1 MEPHAIQQTAQAV
14 QQTAQTGDTLIPIIA
29 AFFLAFT
36 CLIKTMTEVYK
47 IKRDRLKTKA
57 ERDQR
62 FEALERKAAKD
73 DSE

>member
-1 MEPHAIQQTAQAV
+1 MEPQTV
-14 QQTAQTGDTLIPIIA
+14 QTVANASNDLIPIIA
-29 AFFLAFT
+29 AFFVAFT
-36 CLIKTMTEVYK
+36 GLIKLWAEIYK

-62 FEALERKAAKD
+62 FEALENKATKD

>member
-1 MEPHAIQQTAQAV
+1 MEAQAIQQATEA
-14 QQTAQTGDTLIPIIA
+14 TDKLIPIIA

-57 ERDQR
+57 ERDKR

-73 DSE
+73 DDSE

>member
-1 MEPHAIQQTAQAV
+1 MEPQTVQTVTQAS
-14 QQTAQTGDTLIPIIA
+14 DNLIPIVA

-36 CLIKTMTEVYK
+36 CLIKTMNEVYK

-57 ERDQR
+57 ERDKR
-62 FEALERKAAKD
+62 FEALENKATKD

>member
-1 MEPHAIQQTAQAV
+1 MEPQTVQTVTQAS
-14 QQTAQTGDTLIPIIA
+14 DNLIPIVA

-57 ERDQR
+57 ERDKR
-62 FEALERKAAKD
+62 FEALERKSAKD

>member
-1 MEPHAIQQTAQAV
+1 MEAQTMQAV
-14 QQTAQTGDTLIPIIA
+14 TQASDNLVPIIA

-57 ERDQR
+57 ERDRR
-62 FEALERKAAKD
+62 FEALERKAEKD

>member
-1 MEPHAIQQTAQAV
+1 MEPQTIQQATEA
-14 QQTAQTGDTLIPIIA
+14 TDKLIPIIA
-29 AFFLAFT
+29 AFFVAFT
-36 CLIKTMTEVYK
+36 GLIKLWAEIYK

-62 FEALERKAAKD
+62 FEALESKSTKN

>member
-1 MEPHAIQQTAQAV
+1 MEAQTIQQATEA
-14 QQTAQTGDTLIPIIA
+14 TDKLIPIIA

-57 ERDQR
+57 ERDKR

-73 DSE
+73 DDSE

>member
-1 MEPHAIQQTAQAV
+1 MEPQTVQTVTQAS
-14 QQTAQTGDTLIPIIA
+14 DNLIPIIA

-62 FEALERKAAKD
+62 FESLERKAEKD
-73 DSE
+73 DS

>member
-1 MEPHAIQQTAQAV
+1 MEPQAV
-14 QQTAQTGDTLIPIIA
+14 QTVTQASDDLIPIIA
-29 AFFLAFT
+29 AFFVAFT
-36 CLIKTMTEVYK
+36 GLVKLWAEIYK

-62 FEALERKAAKD
+62 FEALENKATKD

>member
-1 MEPHAIQQTAQAV
+1 MEPQTV
-14 QQTAQTGDTLIPIIA
+14 QTVTQSSDNLVPIIA

-57 ERDQR
+57 DRDKR
-62 FEALERKAAKD
+62 FEALEQKYAKD

>member
-1 MEPHAIQQTAQAV
+1 MEPQTVQTVTQASN
-14 QQTAQTGDTLIPIIA
+14 DLIPIIA
-29 AFFLAFT
+29 AFFVAFT
-36 CLIKTMTEVYK
+36 GLVKLWAEIYK

-62 FEALERKAAKD
+62 FEALENKATKY

>member
-1 MEPHAIQQTAQAV
+1 MEPQTVQTVTQAS
-14 QQTAQTGDTLIPIIA
+14 DNLIPIVA

-36 CLIKTMTEVYK
+36 CLVKTMTEVYK

>member
-1 MEPHAIQQTAQAV
+1 METQTVQTVTQAS
-14 QQTAQTGDTLIPIIA
+14 DNLIPIIA

-36 CLIKTMTEVYK
+36 CLIKTMNEVYK

-73 DSE
+73 DTE

>member
-1 MEPHAIQQTAQAV
+1 MEPQAIQQATEA
-14 QQTAQTGDTLIPIIA
+14 TDKLIPIIA

-36 CLIKTMTEVYK
+36 CLLKTMTEVYK

-57 ERDQR
+57 ERDKR

>member
-1 MEPHAIQQTAQAV
+1 MEPQTIANA
-14 QQTAQTGDTLIPIIA
+14 TDDLIPIIA
-29 AFFLAFT
+29 AFFVAFT
-36 CLIKTMTEVYK
+36 GLIKLWAEIYK

-62 FEALERKAAKD
+62 FEALESKAKED